1 MPDAAAASMEAE
13 VMEGEEGLQGRRG
26 PKQVEVRDDERGEGE
41 RVERGWVRL
50 LGVPW
55 NLGWQSD

>member
-26 PKQVEVRDDERGEGE
+26 PNRWRCEMMSGEKE
-41 RVERGWVRL
+41 KEL
-50 LGVPW
+50 NGVGFCWGFPW
-55 NLGWQSD
+55 NLGWAV